1 MLVGKTHAGISPCLL
16 AALFSVGV
24 LGEVAIIIHNH
35 FHRVHIT
42 LTRVKHVGTC
52 IFEHRHHIG
61 KHITHGVKVLDGLEQ
76 ARALPFPAVDFWFI
90 IESVAVPHGYQ
101 IAIKCLGVAARR
113 THFGDKWFVLAH
125 KLLREGVKIL
135 FHIVAIHGDIHLLHF
150 GIVSKLGFDASL
162 QFAHKFGSEINAREI
177 IGEINLEAV
186 ARLRERI
193 HLHIADAHVRFH
205 HRTQHR
211 KHALTLGLAHG
222 LGISHGATC

>member
-1 MLVGKTHAGISPCLL
+1 M
-16 AALFSVGV
+16 
-24 LGEVAIIIHNH
+24 
-35 FHRVHIT
+35 
-42 LTRVKHVGTC
+42 
-52 IFEHRHHIG
+52 
-61 KHITHGVKVLDGLEQ
+61 
-76 ARALPFPAVDFWFI
+76 
-90 IESVAVPHGYQ
+90 AVPHGYQ

-150 GIVSKLGFDASL
+150 GIVGKLGFDASL

-177 IGEINLEAV
+177 IGEVNLEAV
-186 ARLRERI
+186 ARLCERI

-222 LGISHGATC
+222 LGISHDATR